1 MIDDVLNSNIWQN
14 KEVEALF
21 PIILAALLAALPGLD
36 RERRLRPAGLR
47 THMIVSVSA
56 AMITILARL
65 QYGPH
70 SDSTARIVANVLTG
84 IGFLGA
90 GVIMQRKKLVH
101 DVTTAASIWMV
112 ALVGIVVGY
121 GYYILATGSTLLL
134 GFILVI
140 VRQFEDKA
148 VTHPAELAAMEHNQ
162 ENNDNPEIKY
172 I

>member
-1 MIDDVLNSNIWQN
+1 MLEDILNSDIWQN
-14 KEVEALF
+14 KEIRSLIPV
-21 PIILAALLAALPGLD
+21 IVAALLAAVPGLD

-47 THMIVSVSA
+47 THMIVAVSA
-56 AMITILARL
+56 AMITVLSRL
-65 QYGPH
+65 EFGA
-70 SDSTARIVANVLTG
+70 DSAARIVANVLTG

-112 ALVGIVVGY
+112 ALVGIVSGY
-121 GYYILATGSTLLL
+121 EYYILATGSTLLL

-148 VTHPAELAAMEHNQ
+148 IMHPAELAAMES
-162 ENNDNPEIKY
+162 NNNNNESGEEFI
-172 I
+172 